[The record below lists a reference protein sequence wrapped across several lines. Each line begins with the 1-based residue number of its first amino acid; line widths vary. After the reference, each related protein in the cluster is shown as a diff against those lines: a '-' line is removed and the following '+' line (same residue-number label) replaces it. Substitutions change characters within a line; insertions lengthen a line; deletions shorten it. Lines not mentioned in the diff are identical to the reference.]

1 MKQNNLS
8 LNEIGDKT
16 VFKVPENYFINF
28 EAELEKRLD
37 NVKAD
42 KLQVDKN
49 IQTESGSKRF
59 FLSMET
65 VKPILYMAAMFV
77 LVLFSISL
85 VLNFKSNNTSSS
97 SLGLSVES
105 SSQSA
110 SSIPTAEDYLIN
122 SVGTYGI
129 TEYYLDSEN
138 AE

>member
-1 MKQNNLS
+1 MKQNNLPF
-8 LNEIGDKT
+8 NETGDKT

-37 NVKAD
+37 NFEAENQ
-42 KLQVDKN
+42 LVDER
-49 IQTESGSKRF
+49 IQTEKKSKRF
-59 FLSMET
+59 FLSMDT
-65 VKPILYMAAMFV
+65 AKPILYMAAMFV
-77 LVLFSISL
+77 LVLFSVSL
-85 VLNFKSNNTSSS
+85 VLNFKSNSTSSS

-105 SSQSA
+105 TSQSA

-129 TEYYLDSEN
+129 TEYYLNSEN

>member
-1 MKQNNLS
+1 MKQNNLPF
-8 LNEIGDKT
+8 NDTGDKT

-37 NVKAD
+37 NFEAENR
-42 KLQVDKN
+42 LVDER
-49 IQTESGSKRF
+49 IQTERDSKRF
-59 FLSMET
+59 FLSMDT

-77 LVLFSISL
+77 LVLFSVSL
-85 VLNFKSNNTSSS
+85 VLNFKSNTSSS

-105 SSQSA
+105 TSQSA
-110 SSIPTAEDYLIN
+110 SSSIPTAEDYLIN

-129 TEYYLDSEN
+129 TEYYLNSEN